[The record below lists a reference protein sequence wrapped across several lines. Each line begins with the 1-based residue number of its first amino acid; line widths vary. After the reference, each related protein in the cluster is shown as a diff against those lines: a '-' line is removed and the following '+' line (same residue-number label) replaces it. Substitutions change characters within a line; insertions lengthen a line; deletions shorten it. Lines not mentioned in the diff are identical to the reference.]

1 MTPAQGRAQRKA
13 LMRDIAKEERKK
25 QRAHL
30 AGLKEAIREARRG
43 RRTALVETKAS
54 CRAARR
60 EVRARVKAM
69 RAEALAEL
77 RAAVALEKANAKST
91 CAAGKALAKDLGSTH
106 ARARHELQTERAY
119 RAEMRRIESG
129 NKERRRDIVH
139 PRGARAR
146 ELRGESDDTVRGNIP
161 PELVALF
168 ERVKGKIK
176 GSDRMSRTEAFLHY
190 AEEHDREVLET
201 IEDRTDAMLR
211 ELEAKE
217 RAAHKALKRPIARAR
232 ARTDVYAEA
241 RDRQASGV
249 PF

>member
-1 MTPAQGRAQRKA
+1 MTPAQGRAQRKQ
-13 LMRDIAKEERKK
+13 LMREIARDERKK
-25 QRAHL
+25 QREHL
-30 AGLKEAIREARRG
+30 AGLKQAIREAHRG

-60 EVRARVKAM
+60 EVRERVKRM

-77 RAAVALEKANAKST
+77 RAAVALEKANARST
-91 CAAGKALAKDLGSTH
+91 CAAGKQLAKDLGSKH
-106 ARARHELQTERAY
+106 ARARHELETERAY
-119 RAEMRRIESG
+119 RAEMRRIEHG
-129 NKERRRDIVH
+129 NKARARDILH

-146 ELRGESDDTVRGNIP
+146 ELKSESDDTVRGNIP

-168 ERVKGKIK
+168 ERVKAKIK
-176 GSDRMSRTEAFLHY
+176 GTDRMSRTEAFLEY
-190 AEEHDREVLET
+190 AESHDREVLEA

-217 RAAHKALKRPIARAR
+217 RAAHKALKRPLARAR
-232 ARTDVYAEA
+232 AGAAALDEA
-241 RDRQASGV
+241 V